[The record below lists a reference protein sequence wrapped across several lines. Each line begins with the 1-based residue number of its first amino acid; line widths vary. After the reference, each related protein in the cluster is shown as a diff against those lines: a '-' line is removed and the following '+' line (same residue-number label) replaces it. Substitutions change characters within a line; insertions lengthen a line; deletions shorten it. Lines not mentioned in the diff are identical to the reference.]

1 MKLKQLK
8 LEGLLVQK
16 ITQMICKMRK
26 TPMAVGAPETKDLM
40 GVETPETKE
49 TEERVV
55 VKKEITKKEIGKK
68 IMAQERRKIM
78 VEDRMATTK
87 ERTTEINLI
96 GKIPFL

>member
-26 TPMAVGAPETKDLM
+26 TPMAVGAPETK
-40 GVETPETKE
+40 E
-49 TEERVV
+49 TEERVA
-55 VKKEITKKEIGKK
+55 KKETTKKEIGKK

-78 VEDRMATTK
+78 GEDRMATTK

-96 GKIPFL
+96 RKIPFL

>member
-26 TPMAVGAPETKDLM
+26 TQM
-40 GVETPETKE
+40 GVGTPETKE

-78 VEDRMATTK
+78 GEDRMATTK

>member
-16 ITQMICKMRK
+16 ITQMICKLKK
-26 TPMAVGAPETKDLM
+26 TLM
-40 GVETPETKE
+40 GVGTPETKE

-78 VEDRMATTK
+78 GEDRMATTK

>member
-26 TPMAVGAPETKDLM
+26 TQMGVGTPETKDLM
-40 GVETPETKE
+40 GVETLETKE
-49 TEERVV
+49 TEERVA
-55 VKKEITKKEIGKK
+55 KKETTKKEIGKK

-96 GKIPFL
+96 RKIPFL

>member
-16 ITQMICKMRK
+16 ITQMICKLRK

-49 TEERVV
+49 TEERVA
-55 VKKEITKKEIGKK
+55 KKETTKKEIGKK